1 MLWNSAGSLFY
12 SGCQWLITVLVVRLS
27 SSYEAAGLLAVAM
40 AVSNIFAP
48 IALYRIRSYQV
59 SDVHEETS
67 SGEYVALRLV
77 TIALSFVLTMLY
89 AVFTCAPSSLPC
101 VALYLLFR
109 AGDVFIDVL
118 HGIDQQHFRMDYC
131 GRSMAARAA
140 LFLAAFSIVMALTD
154 SLELSIL
161 AMVLVTYPVILYDL
175 RCARQFSS
183 VRPVFSAASIR
194 RLLIA
199 CLPAVVGIAA
209 CNLVVT
215 FARQYLGMVSG
226 EDALGIY
233 ASVCTPIVLIQACAN
248 YVYAPLLGVFA
259 GHLDRG
265 EVGHFKAL
273 LSKVCGALF
282 GIFGLGA
289 VAFFFVGDWFLA
301 LVFGEGVAAY
311 GYLMYA
317 GILCSALTA
326 CVAFLGDLLVAMRDM
341 RDNLIGNVVACIVS
355 VPATLVCVNLFDMN
369 GVSFAI
375 SIAYLVGI
383 AIMVRGVLRSLGERP
398 APPPTTPAS

>member
-1 MLWNSAGSLFY
+1 
-12 SGCQWLITVLVVRLS
+12 
-27 SSYEAAGLLAVAM
+27 M

-199 CLPAVVGIAA
+199 CLPAVVGSSDHHPCRRRGKGAHM
-209 CNLVVT
+209 
-215 FARQYLGMVSG
+215 G
-226 EDALGIY
+226 
-233 ASVCTPIVLIQACAN
+233 
-248 YVYAPLLGVFA
+248 PLA
-259 GHLDRG
+259 
-265 EVGHFKAL
+265 E
-273 LSKVCGALF
+273 
-282 GIFGLGA
+282 
-289 VAFFFVGDWFLA
+289 
-301 LVFGEGVAAY
+301 E
-311 GYLMYA
+311 
-317 GILCSALTA
+317 
-326 CVAFLGDLLVAMRDM
+326 RDM
-341 RDNLIGNVVACIVS
+341 RPEGCPVRCHGHTSRRVHRS
-355 VPATLVCVNLFDMN
+355 V
-369 GVSFAI
+369 I
-375 SIAYLVGI
+375 Y
-383 AIMVRGVLRSLGERP
+383 SL
-398 APPPTTPAS
+398 